1 MMHFVRTFSIMRA
14 YGVRLTAIE
23 KARNYGKIVYIYF
36 FYLVAYLFSYHE
48 KAINALYELA

>member
-1 MMHFVRTFSIMRA
+1 MGFRLGKVENVGIEDMA
-14 YGVRLTAIE
+14 YFL
-23 KARNYGKIVYIYF
+23 